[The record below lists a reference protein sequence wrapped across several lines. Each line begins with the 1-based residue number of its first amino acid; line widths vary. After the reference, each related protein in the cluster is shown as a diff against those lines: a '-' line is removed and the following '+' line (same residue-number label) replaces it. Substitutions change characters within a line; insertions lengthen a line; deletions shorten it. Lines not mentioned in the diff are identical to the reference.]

1 MYNHLPVVVCS
12 FVGSVDF
19 FASVI
24 FFLESSLD
32 SQQLEWYMS
41 KMCSFFYV

>member
-1 MYNHLPVVVCS
+1 MYHHLPVVVCS
-12 FVGSVDF
+12 FVGSVNF
-19 FASVI
+19 TSVI